1 MMNKILQEEQLIRG
15 FVFACTEETESEC
28 ISRLLFGTEKGYGQ
42 LSLELKLL
50 KRYVHLL
57 A

>member
-1 MMNKILQEEQLIRG
+1 MNKILQEEQLIRG